1 MMIFWIY
8 PSPLKKETTIK
19 QSNIFQTVSKLT
31 LIAYFSRVVGLPKS
45 YSICMFFLIS
55 DQFLRK
61 ADASVSN
68 LVSIIFCI
76 ARQLE
81 AFAQHIKP
89 VSLCTVTTSRGLM
102 CSKLAGMVP
111 SLKLTYCSPWK
122 YAIPQGT

>member
-19 QSNIFQTVSKLT
+19 QSNIFSNGVKTNLDCLLFQGGGSTQIIFYLHV
-31 LIAYFSRVVGLPKS
+31 
-45 YSICMFFLIS
+45 FLIS

-81 AFAQHIKP
+81 AFEQHIKP